1 MAKKKGKVAPAQLF
15 DKYGEFG
22 SVEELNQAAAGL
34 REEGDIEGLK
44 ELARENGIDP
54 YEVEDY
60 VDGVSDELATQIT
73 AALGRMRVELET
85 LEGSAEVMCRF
96 YSVFAIS
103 ATMENEEVAK
113 GIMKKGARLKGI
125 YDALYAYAMKHRSG
139 NCFSGNT
146 TDQQDKQLVMA
157 YYTGKP
163 LDPLFDQWFK

>member
-44 ELARENGIDP
+44 ELAKENGIDA

-60 VDGVSDELATQIT
+60 VEGETEELTTLIT
-73 AALGRMRVELET
+73 AAMGRMKVELET
-85 LEGSAEVMCRF
+85 LDGAVGKMCAF
-96 YSVFAIS
+96 YSVFANSVIL
-103 ATMENEEVAK
+103 ENEEVAK

-125 YDALYAYAMKHRSG
+125 YDAIYAYAMKHRSG